1 MQSTNPL
8 PHTRAMGLTN
18 TTLDMTDGREVT
30 MGAYTNFLP
39 PSVRTILIRY

>member
-18 TTLDMTDGREVT
+18 TTLGMADGREVT

-39 PSVRTILIRY
+39 VGTEAILT